1 MRPRCTQLVCG
12 FLAIVLTGALHAA
25 PCLASCS
32 AQARVE
38 TKCCQPQQ
46 PTAPADACRDCIL
59 LHPVP
64 AVPATHPSSP
74 ALPQLVF
81 DFASDLMKV
90 TGVAEQPARHQFPP
104 LLADLVHM
112 KCQLTT

>member
-1 MRPRCTQLVCG
+1 MRPHFTRLVCG

-25 PCLASCS
+25 SCLASCS
-32 AQARVE
+32 AHMSVE

-46 PTAPADACRDCIL
+46 PTDPADACRDCIL

-64 AVPATHPSSP
+64 AVPATHPSTP

-81 DFASDLMKV
+81 AFDSDLMKV
-90 TGVAEQPARHQFPP
+90 RTVAEQLTRHP
-104 LLADLVHM
+104 
-112 KCQLTT
+112 